1 MKMGETG
8 KPEAKIKNIPDSPN
22 ENQNYMKQE
31 STRNKYCEQAY
42 PLMPLGKAMKT
53 IITKYY
59 FNQRYPIIFFCNDK
73 DIINQ
78 LSEEQLK
85 TIKLRECNTVNKH

>member
-1 MKMGETG
+1 
-8 KPEAKIKNIPDSPN
+8 
-22 ENQNYMKQE
+22 
-31 STRNKYCEQAY
+31 
-42 PLMPLGKAMKT
+42 MPLGKAMKT

-85 TIKLRECNTVNKH
+85 TIKLRECNICLINFIDITKINLPRLKKYLF